1 MEKNKKLL
9 LGAFLVLTALILLG
23 RLAFA
28 DTPPILYFMYGVRVL
43 LFLGALKF
51 LRRKRALLLP
61 AFGATLF
68 SDFFFILAK
77 TFPTPME
84 SRELWGMGG
93 FILAYL
99 LLLAAFFPRTRLR
112 TVSYLGLL
120 PFLGVFALVFQALR
134 PYAEGAFFWVA
145 IITGI
150 ILILTAWVL
159 SGTLWGFSP
168 FAAGPAP
175 WFLALA
181 GIILF
186 ASDMVVAYSIFH
198 PDFSGY
204 FFWKEAFIWGTYVPG
219 WTLILLASMDEEE
232 KR

>member
-9 LGAFLVLTALILLG
+9 LLAFLVLTVLIILG

-43 LFLGALKF
+43 LFLGALK
-51 LRRKRALLLP
+51 LLERKRALLL

-68 SDFFFILAK
+68 SDFFFVLEK
-77 TFPTPME
+77 TFPAPLE

-93 FILAYL
+93 FIGAYL
-99 LLLAAFFPRTRLR
+99 LLLLAFFPRTRVKAR
-112 TVSYLGLL
+112 SFLGLL
-120 PFLGVFALVFQALR
+120 PFLLVFALVFRELR

-145 IITGI
+145 MITGI
-150 ILILTAWVL
+150 ILILTAWTL
-159 SGTLWGFSP
+159 SGAFWGLPGTLPGFS
-168 FAAGPAP
+168 P

-181 GIILF
+181 GLLLF

-204 FFWKEAFIWGTYVPG
+204 LFWKEALIWGTYIPG
-219 WTLILLASMDEEE
+219 WTLILLASMDKEE

>member
-9 LGAFLVLTALILLG
+9 LLAFLVLTVLIILG

-43 LFLGALKF
+43 LFLGALK
-51 LRRKRALLLP
+51 LLERKRALLL

-68 SDFFFILAK
+68 SDFFFVLEK
-77 TFPTPME
+77 TFPAPLE

-93 FILAYL
+93 FIGAYL
-99 LLLAAFFPRTRLR
+99 LLLLAFFPRTRVKARSFLW
-112 TVSYLGLL
+112 LL
-120 PFLGVFALVFQALR
+120 PFLLVFALVFRELR
-134 PYAEGAFFWVA
+134 PYAEGAFFWGA
-145 IITGI
+145 MITGI
-150 ILILTAWVL
+150 ILILTAWTL
-159 SGTLWGFSP
+159 SGAFWGLPSTLPGLS
-168 FAAGPAP
+168 P

-181 GIILF
+181 GLLLF

-204 FFWKEAFIWGTYVPG
+204 LFWKEALIWGTYVPG
-219 WTLILLASMDEEE
+219 WTLILLASMDKEE